1 MFNYLLRDM
10 ENLPA
15 SSRRQFLKVSGLAGA
30 ASLLPGAHVRAAPQA
45 SHRTKQAQAKNVIF
59 LVADGLCH
67 GTVGLAHHWSLRN
80 RKKPLNW
87 IQLFEREGLQR
98 AYQDTASASSPVT
111 DSSAAASA
119 WGCGQR
125 VNNGSVNV
133 TPEGISRKPILS
145 YAKEAGKAT
154 GLVTTCR
161 ITHAT
166 PAGFATNVPSRN
178 MEDEIAQQYL
188 EREVDVL
195 LGGGARHFSQKQED
209 GSVVDYLPRFKE
221 KGYQVVA
228 NASELSAVKGGSGP
242 LLGLFAQSHIPYMI
256 DRESETAS
264 AYYKEMPGL
273 ADMFREALARLDR
286 AENGFVLQVEGGR
299 VDHAGHG
306 NDAGAILHEFL
317 EFDACLPIALEY
329 IDAHPDTMLVIT
341 TDHGTGGCQ
350 LNGAGSGY
358 SDSGPALDRI
368 NQVAHS
374 FEWLHVQMMKKKQ
387 FDALAVEKAFGIE
400 ATPTQAA
407 IVQRAIDADA
417 QYLSGA
423 FIEAF
428 GAQIKEMTAVGWT
441 SGNHTSECVELFA
454 FGPGAQAIPPFVK
467 NYELFGIM
475 TSALGIS
482 V

>member
-1 MFNYLLRDM
+1 MDHLT
-10 ENLPA
+10 A
-15 SSRRQFLKVSGLAGA
+15 SSRRQFLKFSGLAGA
-30 ASLLPGAHVRAAPQA
+30 ASLLPTSHVLGAGPAKEP
-45 SHRTKQAQAKNVIF
+45 TKQSEHGQAKNIIY

-80 RKKPLNW
+80 KQTPLNW
-87 IQLFEREGLQR
+87 MQLFEREGLQR

-111 DSSAAASA
+111 DSAAAASA
-119 WGCGQR
+119 WGCGHR
-125 VNNGSVNV
+125 VNNGAVNM
-133 TPEGISRKPILS
+133 TPDGKAHKPILA

-209 GSVVDYLPRFKE
+209 GNVVEYLPRFKK
-221 KGYQVVA
+221 KGYEVVTK
-228 NASELSAVKGGSGP
+228 ASELSSAQNGSGP
-242 LLGLFAQSHIPYMI
+242 LLGVFAQSHIPYMI
-256 DRESETAS
+256 DREHESAS
-264 AYYKEMPGL
+264 TYYQEMPGL
-273 ADMFREALARLDR
+273 ADMFRAALARLDQ
-286 AENGFVLQVEGGR
+286 AKDGFVLQVEGGR

-306 NDAGAILHEFL
+306 NDAGAILREFL
-317 EFDACLPIALEY
+317 EFDACIPIALEY
-329 IDAHPDTMLVIT
+329 LEAHPETMLVVT

-368 NQVAHS
+368 NQVKHS

-387 FDALAVEKAFGIE
+387 FDPVAVKQAFGID
-400 ATPTQAA
+400 ATPEQAV
-407 IVQRAIDADA
+407 IVQRAIDAEA
-417 QYLSGA
+417 KYLSGA

-428 GAQIKEMTAVGWT
+428 GEQLKELTAVGWT

-454 FGPGAQAIPPFVK
+454 FGPGSQAIPPLVK
-467 NYELFGIM
+467 NYEMFGIM